1 MTIRKEG
8 EKREIM
14 EIIDY
19 FTSENKE
26 YWLGEIQKSDWGAG
40 KYLHQLLRDR
50 KMKELC
56 GESTQV
62 LLLIEGDT
70 LLAFCTYA
78 EQDDVR
84 EPSITPWAGFVYTF
98 PQFRGKRRVGKLLEH
113 VYRLAKQDGHKHI
126 YISTGETG
134 LYEKYGYRFWKM
146 MQAVG
151 GEESR
156 IYITDVADMDYS
168 SVIGSK
174 VKGTIDRPLGS
185 SHPRHPEMI
194 YPINYGYVDG
204 VFAGDGAEQDVY
216 VFGTD
221 RPISTFSGTV
231 VGVYH
236 RLNDN
241 EDKWIVSLT
250 GEPVSA
256 EEILSSIGF
265 QEQYFM
271 GELYL

>member
-1 MTIRKEG
+1 
-8 EKREIM
+8 M

-19 FTSENKE
+19 FTSDQKE
-26 YWLGEIQKSDWGAG
+26 YWLAEIKKSDWGAG
-40 KYLHQLLRDR
+40 QYLHELLRDG

-56 GESTQV
+56 GESTKV
-62 LLLIEGDT
+62 LLLIEGT
-70 LLAFCTYA
+70 SLLAFCTYA

-84 EPSITPWAGFVYTF
+84 EPSLTPWAGFVYTF
-98 PQFRGKRRVGKLLEH
+98 PQYRGKRRVGKLLEY
-113 VYRLAKQDGHKHI
+113 VYMLAKRDGLKHI

-146 MQAVG
+146 MKAVG

-156 IYITDVADMDYS
+156 VYITDIVTMDYS
-168 SVIGSK
+168 NVIGST

-185 SHPRHPEMI
+185 SHPRHPEMV

-204 VFAGDGAEQDVY
+204 IFAGDGAEQDVY

-221 RPISTFSGTV
+221 RPIGSFSGTV

-241 EDKWIVSLT
+241 EDKWIVSLN
-250 GEPVSA
+250 GEKVDK
-256 EEILSSIGF
+256 EEILSSIRF